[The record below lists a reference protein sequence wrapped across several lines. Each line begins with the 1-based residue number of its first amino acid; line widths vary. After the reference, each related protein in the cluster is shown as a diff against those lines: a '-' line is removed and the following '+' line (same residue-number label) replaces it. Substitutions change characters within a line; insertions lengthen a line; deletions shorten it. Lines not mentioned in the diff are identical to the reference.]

1 MTPAALALARDGD
14 SAATAAAVT
23 LWKSIVGDPDAD
35 PVIPA
40 ASNAAD
46 WGRYASVALSLVS
59 EHAGSSTDLP
69 GDVLREAVIR
79 AGGYLRTRQGMTAGL
94 VRVTDSGP
102 EFHPSVG
109 SALRRSG
116 AQALLVPWTPR
127 RAGVI

>member
-14 SAATAAAVT
+14 ANATAASVT
-23 LWKSIVGDPDAD
+23 LWASIVGDPDAD

-40 ASNAAD
+40 AFDATD
-46 WGRYASVALSLVS
+46 WTRYASVALSLVS
-59 EHAGSSTDLP
+59 EHVGASTDLP

-79 AGGYLRTRQGMTAGL
+79 AGGYLHTRQGATAGL
-94 VRVTDSGP
+94 VSVSDSGP
-102 EFHPSVG
+102 DFHPNVG

-116 AQALLVPWTPR
+116 AQSLLMPWTVR

>member
-1 MTPAALALARDGD
+1 MTPAALRLAADGD

-35 PVIPA
+35 PAIPA

-46 WGRYASVALSLVS
+46 WSRYASVALSLVS
-59 EHAGSSTDLP
+59 ERVGASTDLP
-69 GDVLREAVIR
+69 ADVLREAVIR
-79 AGGYLRTRQGMTAGL
+79 AGGYLRTRQGATAGV

-127 RAGVI
+127 RAGVV